1 MKLRMNVLTHLLRWN
16 RRVLLLLGFAAGV
29 ILLVLWLS
37 GKFSPKVPSDGKT
50 TESRP
55 LAANVKTA
63 KAQEIRQPRFESAVG
78 TIQAVHETSIGS
90 RLLARIVAINLK
102 AGQAVRAGDVL
113 VRLDDSGLQAKL
125 QQAKSAVAAAEAA
138 RAQAASDVDKYAPL
152 EKTGAISRQIYDKAV
167 TALRTAEAN
176 LQGAEEMVKEVQ
188 ATLNYA
194 TIRASMDAVV
204 IDKKVNAGDTVT
216 PGQVLVTLFDPQ
228 RMQLVASVRESLAH
242 DLEEGQSIGVEIK
255 KLNKLCSG
263 TISEIVPEAQTA
275 SRTFQVKVTGP
286 CPPGIYAGM
295 FGHILIP
302 LGEEQILVIPRAAVR
317 NVGQLELVEVVEKD
331 RTTRRAIRTG
341 RQIRGGNVEVLSG
354 LRAGER
360 VVMPPA
366 SGAPREAAHG

>member
-1 MKLRMNVLTHLLRWN
+1 MKLRTNVLTHLLRWN

-37 GKFSPKVPSDGKT
+37 GKFSPKVPMDRET
-50 TESRP
+50 AESRP
-55 LAANVKTA
+55 LAANAKTA
-63 KAQEIRQPRFESAVG
+63 EVREIRQPRFESAVG
-78 TIQAVHETSIGS
+78 TIQAVHETSVGA
-90 RLLARIVAINLK
+90 RLLARVVAINLK

-125 QQAKSAVAAAEAA
+125 QQAKSAVAAAEAT

-152 EKTGAISRQIYDKAV
+152 EKTGAISRQTYDKAV

-188 ATLNYA
+188 ATLSYA
-194 TIRASMDAVV
+194 TVRASTDAVV
-204 IDKKVNAGDTVT
+204 IDKKVNVGDTVT

-295 FGHILIP
+295 FGRILIP
-302 LGEEQILVIPRAAVR
+302 LGEERILVVPRAAVR

-331 RTTRRAIRTG
+331 RTSRRAIRTG
-341 RQIRGGNVEVLSG
+341 RRIGEDVEVLSG

-360 VVMPPA
+360 VVLPPA
-366 SGAPREAAHG
+366 SEAPREAAHG